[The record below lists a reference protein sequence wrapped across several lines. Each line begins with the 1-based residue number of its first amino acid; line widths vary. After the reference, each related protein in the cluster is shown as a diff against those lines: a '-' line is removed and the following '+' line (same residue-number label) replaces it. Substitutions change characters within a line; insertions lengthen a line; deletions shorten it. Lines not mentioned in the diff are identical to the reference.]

1 MMALRSSSWD
11 QISLNAI
18 EMNCAK
24 CLLCEIYCT
33 GGGKKESCL
42 PELVCQ
48 LAAKNAL
55 PGNPYTAVEPERKRE
70 REWGG

>member
-24 CLLCEIYCT
+24 CLLCEISIYCT
-33 GGGKKESCL
+33 GGKKCCL
-42 PELVCQ
+42 QELVCQ

-55 PGNPYTAVEPERKRE
+55 PGNPYTTIDLRERE
-70 REWGG
+70 REWDG